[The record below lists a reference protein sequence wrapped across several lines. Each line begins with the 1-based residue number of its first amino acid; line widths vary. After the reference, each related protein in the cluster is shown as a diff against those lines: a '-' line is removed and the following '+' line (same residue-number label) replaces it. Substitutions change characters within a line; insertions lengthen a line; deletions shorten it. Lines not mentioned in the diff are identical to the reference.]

1 MDKNG
6 VVLEDLELEA
16 LAPKEV
22 EVELVQEDQS
32 VTNFTY
38 TYLELVANGLSL
50 LPLQLPQIT
59 THFIKHLHYHLLAKF
74 HHQ

>member
-1 MDKNG
+1 M
-6 VVLEDLELEA
+6 VVEDLEVNGLT
-16 LAPKEV
+16 PKEA

-38 TYLELVANGLSL
+38 IYLELVANGLSL
-50 LPLQLPQIT
+50 LLILLPHIT
-59 THFIKHLHYHLLAKF
+59 THLIKHHHYHLLAKF